1 MQPPGVEVNVRCRA
15 LASQPGV
22 TCALCGLMLAGTGA
36 LLERCEMGRLRGGG
50 ARANRRVIM
59 SWDKLTERAR
69 QRMKAAEEIDNPPSD
84 AAEDDRCTVHIGA
97 CCFCRVSPPNQQLL
111 LSRAAGLTHPCRAG

>member
-1 MQPPGVEVNVRCRA
+1 MQPPGVEVNVRCHA

-22 TCALCGLMLAGTGA
+22 TRALCGLMLAGTGA

-50 ARANRRVIM
+50 ARANRRAIM

-84 AAEDDRCTVHIGA
+84 AAEDDRCAHRCMLLLQSLPTQ
-97 CCFCRVSPPNQQLL
+97 PTQLL
-111 LSRAAGLTHPCRAG
+111 LSRAAGLTHSRRAG